1 MCFVVSSV
9 SGLEGVKLVSQNHYI
24 TTPTL
29 FFVFVY
35 LKCCLSLRSEGDAMI
50 PSHLS
55 HFPLFS
61 HCLFSLLSTC
71 YFHLFSCYS
80 PSFPS
85 CMREEWYPAEPLSL
99 SLSLI
104 SLLMLISIYSL
115 FFLSLYCFTLPVYL
129 PSLLFLPPSFS
140 SFPSFHLYFLSHVFF
155 LLEFCLLSLYVVLVM
170 LCVFV
175 LFFSFFMWMCMCV
188 CMLLSIP
195 SVISLAI
202 TSSV

>member
-104 SLLMLISIYSL
+104 SLLMLISIYIAFFFSLSIVSLSL
-115 FFLSLYCFTLPVYL
+115 FTSPLSFFSLPPSL
-129 PSLLFLPPSFS
+129 PSLLFIYIFSLMS
-140 SFPSFHLYFLSHVFF
+140 SFFLNFVYFLS
-155 LLEFCLLSLYVVLVM
+155 M
-170 LCVFV
+170 
-175 LFFSFFMWMCMCV
+175 
-188 CMLLSIP
+188 
-195 SVISLAI
+195 
-202 TSSV
+202 